1 MVGRTMALRAFLVV
15 VVLAAAVTV
24 ALLAQRPASE
34 ALDPGA
40 PTTPVAAPT
49 SPEPAPPALSTEP
62 APTAEP
68 AAQIEPV
75 TASIDDPAT
84 VYVEDDFL
92 ELPPVDLDAEA
103 DFGNSV
109 VVTLDEVERVEGT
122 GAGPGEVAG
131 PSVLVTLTLRNVS
144 DDAVDLGAVVVDL
157 YTATDALGTPLLGDE
172 RTDVFEGVAEPGEAV
187 TATYVMRVPDASP
200 QIKVT
205 VSYEAETPAVTFLG
219 DV

>member
-1 MVGRTMALRAFLVV
+1 MSTRKSVLRAVVLV
-15 VVLAAAVTV
+15 VVLAVAVAVVLVT
-24 ALLAQRPASE
+24 QRPSVPDE
-34 ALDPGA
+34 
-40 PTTPVAAPT
+40 PVAAPT
-49 SPEPAPPALSTEP
+49 TPAAAPTPVAEP
-62 APTAEP
+62 APTDD
-68 AAQIEPV
+68 PV
-75 TASIDDPAT
+75 TDVEAATVPLDDPAT
-84 VYVEDDFL
+84 VFVEDDFL
-92 ELPPVDLDAEA
+92 ELPPVDLDEEA
-103 DFGNSV
+103 DYGNSV

-131 PSVLVTLTLRNVS
+131 PSVLVTVTLHNGS
-144 DDAVDLGAVVVDL
+144 EDDVDLGAVVVDL

-219 DV
+219 EV